1 MRTISRSSV
10 KQFDGLL
17 AVALCLVL
25 LSLLLSAGCA
35 ESPAPEVDIFPYAHQ
50 IDDLPN
56 GLRLIT
62 VTTGY
67 PNIVALYTVVQVGS
81 RNEIE
86 PGRSG
91 FAHLFEHL
99 MFRGTEKYPAEKWG
113 EIMQGAGASTN
124 AYTSD
129 DRTVYHALFSK
140 EDLEPI
146 LELEADRF
154 QNVKYS
160 EDDFK
165 TETRAVLGEYN
176 KNFASPMRKLDEVTR
191 NAAFST
197 HTYKHTTMG
206 FAEDVENMPQMYDYG
221 LKFFDRYYRPEY
233 TIIAIVGDVTPAE
246 TRPLVEKYWGSWKRG
261 DYKPE
266 MPVEPAQSE
275 AKELDVPFHTP
286 TLPIL
291 SVSFHAAA
299 YDDEV
304 VDSAALD
311 VISFHAFGENSE
323 LYKRLVIE
331 EQKVDALSPAYY
343 DHRDPFLFSVVARV
357 KEEEDVEYVR
367 EQILA
372 TCEALG
378 KDLIPADKLEAVKSH
393 LRYQFALGMDSS
405 GAIAGTLAHYLGLRN
420 SPDTINKRYALYRGV
435 TAEDLREVAA
445 RTFAESRRT
454 IVKLKFDAAGA
465 ETGAAGGAK

>member
-1 MRTISRSSV
+1 MPRSSR
-10 KQFDGLL
+10 KQLL
-17 AVALCLVL
+17 VPTVALL
-25 LSLLLSAGCA
+25 LIGCA
-35 ESPAPEVDIFPYAHQ
+35 APPPEDEIFPYAHQ

-56 GLRLIT
+56 GLRLVT

-99 MFRGTEKYPAEKWG
+99 MFRGTEKFPAEKWD
-113 EIMQGAGASTN
+113 EIMQAAGASTN

-154 QNVKYS
+154 QNVSYS

-191 NAAFST
+191 NAAFSK

-206 FAEDVENMPQMYDYG
+206 FEEDVENMPQMYDYG

-233 TIIAIVGDVTPAE
+233 TIIAIVGDVTPE
-246 TRPLVEKYWGSWKRG
+246 QTRPLVEKYWGQWQRG
-261 DYKPE
+261 DYKPD
-266 MPVEPAQSE
+266 MPVEPAQTE
-275 AKELDVPFHTP
+275 PKELDIAFHAP

-299 YDDEV
+299 YDDGV
-304 VDSAALD
+304 VDSAVLD
-311 VISFHAFGENSE
+311 VIAYHAFSENSA

-331 EQKVDALSPAYY
+331 EQKVDALFPEYY

-357 KEEEDVEYVR
+357 KKDEDVDYVR
-367 EQILA
+367 EQILQ
-372 TCEALG
+372 TCEALR
-378 KDLIPADKLEAVKSH
+378 KDLIPADQLEAVKSH

-405 GAIAGTLAHYLGLRN
+405 SAIAGTLAHYLGLRN
-420 SPDTINKRYALYRGV
+420 SPETINKRYALYRGV
-435 TAEDLREVAA
+435 TADDVKAVAQ
-445 RTFAESRRT
+445 RTFIETGRT
-454 IVKLKFDAAGA
+454 IVKLNFDPAAAQSDG
-465 ETGAAGGAK
+465 TAGGGAGGGK

>member
-1 MRTISRSSV
+1 MSRSSAKKLRV
-10 KQFDGLL
+10 VGAALL
-17 AVALCLVL
+17 PAAA
-25 LSLLLSAGCA
+25 LLLVGCA
-35 ESPAPEVDIFPYAHQ
+35 EPPPEDKIFPYAYQ
-50 IDDLPN
+50 VDDLPN
-56 GLRLIT
+56 GLRLVT
-62 VTTGY
+62 VTTSY

-99 MFRGTEKYPAEKWG
+99 MFRGTEKFPGEKWD
-113 EIMQGAGASTN
+113 EIMQAAGASTN

-191 NAAFST
+191 NAAFSE

-206 FAEDVENMPQMYDYG
+206 FLEDVENMPQMYDYG

-233 TIIAIVGDVTPAE
+233 TIIAIVGDVTPEE
-246 TRPLVEKYWGSWKRG
+246 TLPLVEKYWGQWQRG
-261 DYKPE
+261 DYKPD
-266 MPVEPAQSE
+266 MPVEPVQTE
-275 AKELDVPFHTP
+275 PQELDVPFHTP

-311 VISFHAFGENSE
+311 VISFHAFSENSE

-331 EQKVDALSPAYY
+331 EQKVDALFPGYY

-357 KEEEDVEYVR
+357 KEEEDVDYVR
-367 EQILA
+367 EQILQ
-372 TCEALG
+372 TCEALREE
-378 KDLIPADKLEAVKSH
+378 LIPADELEAVKSH
-393 LRYQFALGMDSS
+393 LRYQFALSMDSS

-420 SPDTINKRYALYRGV
+420 SPDTVNKRYALYRRV
-435 TAEDLREVAA
+435 TAEDVKAVSE
-445 RTFAESRRT
+445 RTFTEAGRT
-454 IVKLKFDAAGA
+454 IVKLRFDPAGA
-465 ETGAAGGAK
+465 ERGAKGGAK